1 MALSDIIILGTPLC
15 PQNLLKACK
24 KTVVDNSLVSSRC
37 SARGDAHVNK
47 QTYALISLLS
57 ARLTRVSLTYN
68 GPAESIPVLLKG
80 GSVLTL
86 SDGKGGTGG
95 VEYGFPSCFQHT
107 MHLLTTLFTA
117 SLPLT
122 IQ

>member
-1 MALSDIIILGTPLC
+1 MALSDIIMLGTPLR

-24 KTVVDNSLVSSRC
+24 KTVANTSLVSSGC
-37 SARGDAHVNK
+37 SALIDAHVNK
-47 QTYALISLLS
+47 RTYALVSLFS
-57 ARLTRVSLTYN
+57 VGLTVVSLTYN
-68 GPAESIPVLLKG
+68 GPAKSTPVLLKG

-86 SDGKGGTGG
+86 SNGKGGAGV
-95 VEYGFPSCFQHT
+95 VEYGFPSCLQYT
-107 MHLLTTLFTA
+107 MHLLTAFFTA